1 MTINKNRTYS
11 SDGGYATSNKQK
23 EYVPK
28 SVAKKAL
35 QMSRTIFPVEKR
47 VQ

>member
-11 SDGGYATSNKQK
+11 SDGGCAVSNKQK

-28 SVAKKAL
+28 SVAKQAL
-35 QMSRTIFPVEKR
+35 QKWRTIFPVEKR

>member
-11 SDGGYATSNKQK
+11 SDGGYAASNKQK

-28 SVAKKAL
+28 SVAKQAL
-35 QMSRTIFPVEKR
+35 QKWRTIFPVEKR